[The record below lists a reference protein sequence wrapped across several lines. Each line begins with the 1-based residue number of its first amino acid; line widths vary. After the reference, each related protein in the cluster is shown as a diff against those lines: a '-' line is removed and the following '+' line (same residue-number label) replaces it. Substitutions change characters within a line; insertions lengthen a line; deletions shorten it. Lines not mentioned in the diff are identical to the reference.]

1 MNKDPWTDP
10 DPQPGDFDEYLANVD
25 PENVE
30 FVDPDPESKV
40 KLVVIDTDD
49 VDGWLRRRSAE
60 AKQHAEH

>member
-60 AKQHAEH
+60 SKQQAEH